1 MNRLKLPLVILTL
14 LSSACLILAQTG
26 APATKSNAASK
37 PSSSPSQGSSTATPA
52 AAPAPAPAPAAA
64 AASSVSPETPVITV
78 DGVCD
83 VSLNGTARQA
93 PKTGSTASGSD
104 CKTHIT
110 RAEFEKLVSAVA
122 PGAPPAAR
130 RQIATQYV
138 QLLSAANEG
147 VKLGVEK
154 DPEFSEQL
162 GAMKLQL
169 LAQSAARKIQAQAS
183 NVSDAEVKSYY
194 DQNPS
199 AFEEVTLTRIFVPR
213 GASESAPG
221 QAAPDSKAIADAARQ
236 QLVAG
241 TEPET
246 IQKTVFTQLKTTT
259 EPPSTKFGAKR
270 RGALPPAHEE
280 KVFALKQG
288 EVSEAIPDS
297 IGYVIYR
304 VDSRQQLPFDQVKDE
319 VKRRVT
325 TQRIEDARQH
335 FAASSK
341 ADYNDSYF
349 GPESA
354 NQKGGPAGPPSLSR
368 PGAPTPR
375 STPPAASSNPSQ
387 PGQPSTPK

>member
-37 PSSSPSQGSSTATPA
+37 PSSSPSQGSSTATPS
-52 AAPAPAPAPAAA
+52 AAPAPAQAAA

-78 DGVCD
+78 NGVCD

-110 RAEFEKLVSAVA
+110 REEFEKLVSAVA

-130 RQIATQYV
+130 RQIAAQYV

-213 GASESAPG
+213 GASESAQG

-241 TEPET
+241 TDPET

-354 NQKGGPAGPPSLSR
+354 NQKGGPAAPPSLSR
-368 PGAPTPR
+368 PGAPPPR
-375 STPPAASSNPSQ
+375 NAPPAASSSQ
-387 PGQPSTPK
+387 SQQGQPSTPK

>member
-1 MNRLKLPLVILTL
+1 MNRPKLPLVIMTV
-14 LSSACLILAQTG
+14 LSSACLIVAQTG
-26 APATKSNAASK
+26 ASAAKSNN
-37 PSSSPSQGSSTATPA
+37 PSSAQSQANSTPSVSQPA
-52 AAPAPAPAPAAA
+52 AE
-64 AASSVSPETPVITV
+64 ASNVSPETPVITV

-83 VSLNGTARQA
+83 VSLNGT
-93 PKTGSTASGSD
+93 PKQTPKAAASGSD
-104 CKTHIT
+104 CKTQIT

-122 PGAPPAAR
+122 PGSPPAAR

-147 VKLGVEK
+147 AKMGVEK

-162 GAMKLQL
+162 AAMKLQL
-169 LAQSAARKIQAQAS
+169 LAQSAARKIQAQAT

-194 DQNPS
+194 DQNPA
-199 AFEEVTLTRIFVPR
+199 AFEEVTLTRVFVPR
-213 GASESAPG
+213 SASEGAQG
-221 QAAPDSKAIADAARQ
+221 QAGPDSKAIADAARQ

-241 TEPET
+241 TDPET

-259 EPPSTKFGAKR
+259 EPPSTKFGNKR
-270 RGALPPAHEE
+270 RGTLPPAHEQ

-288 EVSEAIPDS
+288 EVSEVIPDS

-304 VDSRQQLPFDQVKDE
+304 LDARQQLPFDQVRDD
-319 VKRRVT
+319 VKKRVT
-325 TQRIEDARQH
+325 QQRIEDARQH

-354 NQKGGPAGPPSLSR
+354 TPKGGPAALR
-368 PGAPTPR
+368 PGPAVPHSP
-375 STPPAASSNPSQ
+375 PPAASSNQSQ
-387 PGQPSTPK
+387 QTQPSTPK